1 MSQITKPVVT
11 DETAQKIVEKLHTQN
26 LLLDVIAGTRLER
39 TENLDEI
46 ARIVRS
52 GHAKEVFDIGDQI
65 IVPWTDQ
72 ETGKTYDMVWD
83 VVHIADEVELE
94 DGEKV
99 PGMYIQAHYAH
110 PFGVQFSQFQAI
122 NYFEEG
128 LAAGTYY
135 VTVGAKWG
143 KVDAGTKIN
152 FTLTQP
158 VPAGGQI
165 AGLRQLPDVETNTLK
180 ISTYATPTAANP
192 IETVSVSVGQAGTSL
207 GELLPANDGAL
218 NLHRVAYGNNRYR
231 DSAIRQY
238 LNSAAAIG
246 DWWNP
251 QNNYDRPPDHLAQ
264 KAGFLSGFNQDFLD
278 IIRPTKVQVAANTV
292 SDGGATDVMYDKFFL
307 PSLEQMYIAPQEAGV
322 EGEFFEY
329 WKRASGA
336 KEPLA
341 TGGTYPQM
349 RTFALENH
357 ASPQYVR
364 LRSANRGIAAN
375 TWYVNSSG
383 YVTNYGA
390 YAAYR
395 FAQVGVIC

>member
-1 MSQITKPVVT
+1 MSLITKPVIT
-11 DETAQKIVEKLHTQN
+11 DETGQQLVEKLHTQN
-26 LLLDVIAGTRLER
+26 LLLDVIAGTRLEH
-39 TENLDEI
+39 TNNLDEI

-52 GHAKEVFDIGDQI
+52 GHAAEVFGIGDQI

-72 ETGKTYDMVWD
+72 ATGKVYDMPWD
-83 VVHIADEVELE
+83 VVDIAEAELQ

-128 LAAGTYY
+128 LAAGTYF
-135 VTVGAKWG
+135 VTVGQKWG
-143 KVDAGTKIN
+143 KLELNTKFN
-152 FTLTQP
+152 FTLTKDI
-158 VPAGGQI
+158 PAGGQL
-165 AGLRQLPDVETNTLK
+165 AGFQRAPDVEASTLK
-180 ISTYATPTAANP
+180 VSSYASNTAANP
-192 IETVSVSVGQAGTSL
+192 IETVSVAIGEAGTSL
-207 GELLPANDGAL
+207 GTLLPSNDGAL

-238 LNSAAAIG
+238 LNSAAG
-246 DWWNP
+246 VGEWWNP
-251 QNNYDRPPDHLAQ
+251 QNNYDRPPDQLAQ

-278 IIRPTKVQVAANTV
+278 IIRPTKVQVATNTV
-292 SDGGATDVMYDKFFL
+292 SDGGETDVMYDKFFL
-307 PSLEQMYIAPQEAGV
+307 PSLEQMFCAPQAAGV
-322 EGEFFEY
+322 EGPFFPY
-329 WKRASGA
+329 WKRAAGA
-336 KEPLA
+336 AEPLA

-364 LRSANRGIAAN
+364 LRSAYRGGAYS
-375 TWYVNSSG
+375 TWSVYSSG
-383 YVTNYGA
+383 YVNGNVA
-390 YAAYR
+390 SNAWR